1 MSPTQLVLG
10 KGWIPW
16 QTRIRFFVGR
26 HRRGVPVIGALIV
39 FGTFLLKDNAH
50 EHYRN
55 VSNNLATA
63 QSILAIRTD
72 TTISKAT
79 LEEVARKTEV
89 LLTLVTDI
97 GSRKTVPD
105 PETLELPNND
115 IWGLIGLQPLENVC
129 DNAIMA
135 AFDAVCRD
143 LTKGEEN
150 CKKLPDMKK
159 ELQLAMKA
167 GSEEFMLRKN
177 DWPFG
182 REPEEEQLQKD

>member
-10 KGWIPW
+10 KGWTPW
-16 QTRIRFFVGR
+16 QASIRFFVGR
-26 HRRGVPVIGALIV
+26 HRRAVPVIGALIV
-39 FGTFLLKDNAH
+39 FGTLLLKDNAH

-97 GSRKTVPD
+97 GSHKSVAV
-105 PETLELPNND
+105 EL
-115 IWGLIGLQPLENVC
+115 LL
-129 DNAIMA
+129 A
-135 AFDAVCRD
+135 AS
-143 LTKGEEN
+143 
-150 CKKLPDMKK
+150 P
-159 ELQLAMKA
+159 
-167 GSEEFMLRKN
+167 
-177 DWPFG
+177 
-182 REPEEEQLQKD
+182 